1 MSAVIETHDLAK
13 NYGKFGALH
22 GLNLSM
28 PQGSVF
34 ALVGANGAGKTTTI
48 KILLNM
54 LAPSRGHATVL
65 GVDTRAIR
73 PPVLAQVG
81 YVSESQALP
90 ARLRVQQFFD
100 YLRPCYPTW
109 DSHLEQ
115 QLRNQLRLPPGRR
128 INELSHG
135 MRLKL
140 ALACAMA
147 FRPRLLVLDE
157 PFSGLDPVV
166 RDDLVRGVLELAGEQ
181 QWTVF
186 LSSHDLD
193 EVERLVD
200 TVGFLDAG
208 RLLLNESFPSMSAR
222 FRRIEVTTPDVIESA
237 AADALIGPKAAM
249 ALSGWIGVQHAGRV
263 VRFVDTQFV
272 DGGSESRAR
281 AAFAATRIETFP
293 MTLREIFVAIVR
305 ERRERERERERRE
318 RE

>member
-34 ALVGANGAGKTTTI
+34 ALVGASGAGKTTTI

-157 PFSGLDPVV
+157 PFSGLDALT
-166 RDDLVRGVLELAGEQ
+166 RDEMIGE
-181 QWTVF
+181 F
-186 LSSHDLD
+186 LREPREMSILISSHELD
-193 EVERLVD
+193 EVERLATHVA
-200 TVGFLDAG
+200 FLDEG
-208 RLLLNESFPSMSAR
+208 RLLFQGTLPELRDHAR
-222 FRRIEVTTPDVIESA
+222 EVFSR
-237 AADALIGPKAAM
+237 
-249 ALSGWIGVQHAGRV
+249 SGHPRTGVP
-263 VRFVDTQFV
+263 
-272 DGGSESRAR
+272 DGGNGSLRTIFVAMVSAAR
-281 AAFAATRIETFP
+281 AAR
-293 MTLREIFVAIVR
+293 
-305 ERRERERERERRE
+305 
-318 RE
+318 